1 MWGTMF
7 VRSLGGAILAASCVA
22 LLAMTGDGD
31 PFSAL
36 SENAA
41 YIMIAAAILSG
52 LFLTLILI
60 AGADRAAS
68 RRHKGSGH

>member
-1 MWGTMF
+1 MF

-31 PFSAL
+31 PFAAL

-41 YIMIAAAILSG
+41 YVMIAAAILSG
-52 LFLTLILI
+52 VFVTLILI
-60 AGADRAAS
+60 AGADRASS
-68 RRHKGSGH
+68 RWPKRSQH